1 MASLWN
7 LFGLLRSPSPI
18 KEVPE
23 TDSVSEC
30 DTCSDT
36 ASAPLPY
43 IPTDHNHVSRE
54 GRPNRKVPDL
64 VWLNETGFLAAEEPC
79 YVEHP
84 GTGKRHN
91 YVLSFKG
98 NRPVCFYNETGALVA
113 ANPSTVMYDVYG
125 ADELRSSG
133 WCSIRLTNH
142 ENMPLCH
149 FRDQH
154 MD

>member
-18 KEVPE
+18 KEVPD
-23 TDSVSEC
+23 TVSEC

-43 IPTDHNHVSRE
+43 IPTDHNHVSLE

-91 YVLSFKG
+91 YVLSF
-98 NRPVCFYNETGALVA
+98 
-113 ANPSTVMYDVYG
+113 MYDVYG